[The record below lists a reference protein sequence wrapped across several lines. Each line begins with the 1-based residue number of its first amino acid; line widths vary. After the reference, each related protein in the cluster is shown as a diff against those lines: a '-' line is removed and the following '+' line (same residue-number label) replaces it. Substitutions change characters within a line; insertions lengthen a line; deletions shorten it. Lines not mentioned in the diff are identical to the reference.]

1 MEAVTYRYDLEGLS
15 ASDISN
21 GFFEGW
27 PSPPKS
33 EDHFRILLGSQYVV
47 LALNSLGEIIGFI
60 TAISD
65 GVSCAYIPYLE
76 VIPSYRGK
84 GIGRELVLRLKE
96 PLQHLYMIDLCC
108 DESLKPF
115 YSDLG
120 FVPAVAMLHRN
131 YNRQSCEPTT

>member
-1 MEAVTYRYDLEGLS
+1 MAD
-15 ASDISN
+15 

-27 PSPPKS
+27 PNPPKA
-33 EDHFRILLGSQYVV
+33 EDHFRILLGSQHVV
-47 LALNSLGEIIGFI
+47 LALNPLGEIVGFI

-65 GVSCAYIPYLE
+65 GVSCAYIPHLE
-76 VIPSYRGK
+76 VVPAFRGK
-84 GIGRELVLRLKE
+84 GIGRELMLRLKRQLE
-96 PLQHLYMIDLCC
+96 HLYMIDLSC

-120 FVPAVAMLHRN
+120 FFPAVAMLHRN